1 MTTRD
6 EVEDFLYHEAAL
18 LDEWQLDEWTELF
31 TEDAQYVIPPTDRP
45 QGAVS
50 ESLMLVTDNLHR
62 IKSRVIRLNSRR
74 AHREFPWSRTRR
86 IITNVRVLEDRGDEL
101 DVTANFVV
109 YRIRKGVTEYV
120 GKYLYTLV
128 RDGDSFLI
136 RYRRA
141 ELDLEALRPHMS
153 LSIVL

>member
-1 MTTRD
+1 MTTDVAPARRTRD

-31 TEDAQYVIPPTDRP
+31 TEDAQYVVPSTDRP
-45 QGAVS
+45 QGMVS
-50 ESLMLVTDNLHR
+50 DSLMLVNDNLHR
-62 IKSRVIRLNSRR
+62 IKARVIRLNSRR

-86 IITNVRVLEDRGDEL
+86 IITNVRVLEERGDEL

-109 YRIRKGVTEYV
+109 YRIRKGVSVYV

-141 ELDLEALRPHMS
+141 ELDL
-153 LSIVL
+153 